1 MPGKLLFSDHAR
13 RRMLERDISATEVA
27 AVLRDGSIVERY
39 PDDTPYPSKLVAG
52 WTGHRHLHVVAAELP
67 SKAETVVITVYEPND
82 GHWESPLARRKS

>member
-39 PDDTPYPSKLVAG
+39 PEDTPYPSKLVAG

-67 SKAETVVITVYEPND
+67 DKADTVVITVYEPNA
-82 GHWESPLARRKS
+82 GHWESPSIRRRS